1 MLSFYKSCY
10 GNVSFHSDRAVCEYV
25 FVYSQFLTKVSR
37 KLKEKKIFLKKWYLI
52 LTGWKILTR
61 KPQVI
66 HQVINSR

>member
-37 KLKEKKIFLKKWYLI
+37 NLKEKKISQEMI
-52 LTGWKILTR
+52 LPGWKILTR